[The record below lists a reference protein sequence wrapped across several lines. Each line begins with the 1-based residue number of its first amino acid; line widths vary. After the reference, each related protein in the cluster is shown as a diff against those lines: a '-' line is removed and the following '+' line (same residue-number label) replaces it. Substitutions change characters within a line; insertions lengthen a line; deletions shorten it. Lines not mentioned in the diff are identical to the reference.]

1 MHAVPKAF
9 VTLAT
14 GFNPSREL
22 AAEILAHCRSRLA
35 PFKRI
40 RRIEFAM
47 LPKTISGKIRR
58 VELRQMEADR
68 RAAGERGVDEFF
80 EDDL

>member
-1 MHAVPKAF
+1 
-9 VTLAT
+9 
-14 GFNPSREL
+14 
-22 AAEILAHCRSRLA
+22 
-35 PFKRI
+35 
-40 RRIEFAM
+40 M